1 MATYLYK
8 CKGCGKQ
15 FQTNELVRGSA
26 FAHFKEDGRTAV
38 SDPCGEVVRDYKGE
52 GVAHTTVP
60 GGYKEA
66 NRGR

>member
-15 FQTNELVRGSA
+15 FQTNELVRGTKFIHHQDDA
-26 FAHFKEDGRTAV
+26 ATLAE
-38 SDPCGEVVRDYKGE
+38 CGEVVRDYKGE
-52 GVAHTTVP
+52 GVTHTTVP